1 MTERI
6 LAATDLSKG
15 SDESLRQAYATASST
30 GAKLAVCHVLPNL
43 LTVNTLFPQKTQ
55 ALVTE
60 ATALQHKVREALS
73 EQIARCIPKADV
85 EILFEQGR
93 EYAGIVKCAEAWKAD
108 LVVIGSYGSGGLV
121 GHLGSVA
128 EQVTR
133 YASCNVLIARPV
145 AARGPVLVATDLSL
159 AIPVIVKAAAIAQK
173 RGAPLVA
180 VHAIDFA
187 SVAVSIEE
195 IALDFMKRDTQ
206 WNLDHELRDLALAQL
221 HDALAKAGVEATTH
235 VAHGSAAAA
244 IVNYADEIG
253 AELIVVGSRGRT
265 GLVRLALG
273 SVAERV
279 ARTATRP
286 VLTVRLHA

>member
-1 MTERI
+1 MTQRI

-15 SDESLRQAYATASST
+15 SDESLRQAYANATMN

-43 LTVNTLFPQKTQ
+43 LSVNTLFPQKTQ
-55 ALVTE
+55 ALVTD
-60 ATALQHKVREALS
+60 ATALQHTIREALS
-73 EQIARCIPKADV
+73 EQIARCIPEAEV
-85 EILFEQGR
+85 EIFFEQGR

-108 LVVIGSYGSGGLV
+108 LVVVGSYGRGGLV

-133 YASCNVLIARPV
+133 HAHCNVLIARPF

-159 AIPVIVKAAAIAQK
+159 AIPVIVEAAEVAKA
-173 RGAPLVA
+173 RSAPLVA

-187 SVAVSIEE
+187 SVAVSLEE
-195 IALDFMKRDTQ
+195 LAIDFMKRDTQ
-206 WNLDHELRDLALAQL
+206 WNLDNELRDLALAHL
-221 HDALAKAGVEATTH
+221 HDALAKAGVEAKTH
-235 VAHGSAAAA
+235 LAHGSAAAA
-244 IVNYADEIG
+244 IVNYADAID

-286 VLTVRLHA
+286 VMTVRLHS